1 MTANPAD
8 IFLWRAL
15 AIFLLVG
22 ALLGISLGLLL
33 IFRPQWIE
41 AVNRVAN
48 RWVSTRQISRLLDR
62 SISVEQWFFRYHRAT
77 GIAVTLGSAYMF
89 IYFGLLFDKA
99 SMMQRLSNKVPAW
112 LLDGL
117 LDALVL
123 SALTG
128 AAVALIAG
136 LFLWLRPSLLRGIE
150 EQANVWVSSR
160 QATKILDVP
169 HDQVDRFVARH
180 AQKAGWLLL
189 LGSIYLFF
197 ILFRLLA

>member
-1 MTANPAD
+1 MTTNPAD

-22 ALLGISLGLLL
+22 ALSGIALGLLL
-33 IFRPQWIE
+33 IFRPQLLG

-48 RWVSTRQISRLLDR
+48 RWISTRHASKLMDH
-62 SISVEQWFFRYHRAT
+62 SISIEHWFYQHHRAA
-77 GIAVTLGSAYMF
+77 GMAVVAGATYMF

-99 SMMQRLSNKVPAW
+99 RMLQRLSGMVPVK

-123 SALTG
+123 SSLTG
-128 AAVALIAG
+128 ATVALMAG
-136 LFLWLRPSLLRGIE
+136 LFLWLRPSMLRGFE
-150 EQANVWVSSR
+150 EQSNQWVSSR
-160 QATKILDVP
+160 KATKVLDVP
-169 HDQVDRFVARH
+169 RDQVDRFVARH

-197 ILFRLLA
+197 VVFRLLA